1 MSFDGTP
8 ALEASLIAAI
18 RSVVGESAM
27 PVQLHEPTF
36 RGKEWDYLKDCLDS
50 TFVSSVGAYVDRFE
64 TMLAAATGAD
74 FAIAAANGT
83 SALQVALMLAGVE
96 TGSEVLMPALTFVG
110 TANAVSHANAIPHF
124 VDSEMTSLGVDAQ
137 KLAHYLDRIAE
148 RRDGGLFNKTTGRRI
163 AALLPVHI
171 FGLPYDID
179 ALRTLADQY
188 GIALVEDIAEALGS
202 TYRGRGIA
210 AETRFGAI
218 SFNGNKIITT
228 GGGGAILT
236 NDPEIAKR
244 AKRLTTTAKLPHPW
258 AFEHDEVAFNLRL
271 PNLNAALG
279 CAQLEQLDSFLGA
292 KRWIAAAYRDAFAK
306 IAGAE
311 FIDEPAYGRS
321 NFWLNAVLLDK
332 PDMALRNR
340 VLDATHA
347 AKLMTRPIWTLM
359 HRLPM
364 YEACPRDN
372 LDVADAIEARVIS
385 LPSSSH
391 LADRQ

>member
-1 MSFDGTP
+1 MSSDGIS
-8 ALEASLIAAI
+8 ARYSHLIAAI
-18 RSVVGESAM
+18 RSVVGSDAT

-36 RGKEWDYLKDCLDS
+36 RGREWDYLKDCLDS

-64 TMLAAATGAD
+64 IMLAEATGAG

-83 SALQVALMLAGVE
+83 SALQVALLLAGVE
-96 TGSEVLMPALTFVG
+96 TGTEVLMPALTFVG

-124 VDSEMTSLGVDAQ
+124 IDSEMTSLGVDAE
-137 KLAHYLDRIAE
+137 KLVDYLDRVAE
-148 RRDGGLFNKTTGRRI
+148 QSDGRLFNRATGRRI
-163 AALLPVHI
+163 SALLPVHI

-179 ALRTLADQY
+179 AMHKVANTY

-210 AETRFGAI
+210 AKTRFGAL

-236 NDPEIAKR
+236 NDPEIARR
-244 AKRLTTTAKLPHPW
+244 AKKLTTTAKRPHPW
-258 AFEHDEVAFNLRL
+258 SFDHDEVAFNLRL

-279 CAQLEQLDSFLGA
+279 CAQLEQLDGFLAA
-292 KRWIAAAYRDAFAK
+292 KRRIATAYKNAFANLLDVN
-306 IAGAE
+306 
-311 FIDEPAYGRS
+311 FIDEPAYGNS
-321 NFWLNAVLLDK
+321 NFWLNGILLDRPDTELRNAVLQ
-332 PDMALRNR
+332 
-340 VLDATHA
+340 ATHTA
-347 AKLMTRPIWTLM
+347 GLMTRPIWTLM

-364 YEACPRDN
+364 YQGCPRDN
-372 LDVADAIEARVIS
+372 LDVASNIEARVIS

-391 LADRQ
+391 LAEIP

>member
-1 MSFDGTP
+1 MSSDNP
-8 ALEASLIAAI
+8 SALSATIIDAI
-18 RSVVGESAM
+18 RSVVGDSPM

-36 RGKEWDYLKDCLDS
+36 RGKEWDYVKDCLDS

-64 TMLAAATGAD
+64 TMLAAATGAG

-96 TGSEVLMPALTFVG
+96 AGSEVLMPALTFVG

-124 VDSEMTSLGVDAQ
+124 VDSEMTSLGVDAH
-137 KLAHYLDRIAE
+137 KLAYYLERIAE

-188 GIALVEDIAEALGS
+188 GIAVVEDIAEALGS

-210 AETRFGAI
+210 AESRFGAI

-236 NDPEIAKR
+236 NDPEIARR
-244 AKRLTTTAKLPHPW
+244 AKKLTTTAKLPHPW

-279 CAQLEQLDSFLGA
+279 CAQLEQLDGFLSA
-292 KRWIAAAYRDAFAK
+292 KRRIAASYKEAFAR
-306 IAGAE
+306 IAEVE

-321 NFWLNAVLLDK
+321 NFWLNGVLLDK

-340 VLDATHA
+340 VIEATHA

-364 YEACPRDN
+364 YDACPRDN
-372 LDVADAIEARVIS
+372 LDVAIAIEARVIS

-391 LADRQ
+391 LADWQ